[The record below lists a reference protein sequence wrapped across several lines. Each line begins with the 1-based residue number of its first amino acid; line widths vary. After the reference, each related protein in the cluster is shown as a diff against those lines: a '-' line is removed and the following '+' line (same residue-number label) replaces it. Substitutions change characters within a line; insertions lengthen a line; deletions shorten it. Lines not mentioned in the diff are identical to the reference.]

1 MVMGSYRLYP
11 QPFRKKKWTIK
22 DNFLVVVPIWSAI
35 TFFLAPQSVFNNE
48 EPVDESDAP
57 SWLPSVA
64 GDFQASR
71 DQL

>member
-1 MVMGSYRLYP
+1 MVTGSYRLYP
-11 QPFRKKKWTIK
+11 QPFREKKWTIK
-22 DNFLVVVPIWSAI
+22 DNFSVTVSIWSAI
-35 TFFLAPQSVFNNE
+35 TIFLAPQSVINNE
-48 EPVDESDAP
+48 KPVDESDTP